1 MYCKNVDALLK
12 DLAKGSVLTLID
24 LLVQVCRFSVG
35 LLELCFGSACWRFIG
50 VQPKLQSW

>member
-1 MYCKNVDALLK
+1 MYCKNIDALLK

-35 LLELCFGSACWRFIG
+35 LLPLCFGSACWRFIG